1 MATLSTA
8 DADAIWALLM
18 SEYSSINRE
27 IPVSKQE
34 FRTFIDIVDAVL
46 EQAEI
51 DIVQAIPAGPRRNW
65 LINNPVVGRSIV
77 VRVEQKRRDVL

>member
-18 SEYSSINRE
+18 SEHSSINRE